1 MPTAHCSEPSLPS
14 HPLQNIAQEPEI
26 AFSRDTDSLI
36 QIFDAIRDWALLR
49 YYPVKAVNIEK
60 APELGRKWRDLN
72 PRVVGEA
79 AENLKGYE

>member
-1 MPTAHCSEPSLPS
+1 MSTAYCGAAPLPS
-14 HPLQNIAQEPEI
+14 GPFQNISEKLEI

-49 YYPVKAVNIEK
+49 YHAVKAVNIEK
-60 APELGRKWRDLN
+60 APKLGRKWRDLN
-72 PRVVGEA
+72 PRMVGEA

>member
-1 MPTAHCSEPSLPS
+1 VSTAHCGGPPLPS
-14 HPLQNIAQEPEI
+14 NPLQNIAQELEI

-49 YYPVKAVNIEK
+49 YHPVKAVNIEK
-60 APELGRKWRDLN
+60 APELGRKWRDVN
-72 PRVVGEA
+72 PRMVGEA